1 MLNGHLSDEQV
12 QELAMNATPASEV
25 AEHIEHCP
33 ACKAKLQNY
42 WLLINVIEREP
53 APAFSFDLAAAV
65 VAQIETPPAKPFT
78 KGLWWIFAATLA
90 VILTG
95 VGIYLGDYM
104 LLLFDGIKSIG
115 IYLVIISC
123 LALGIMLV
131 IDQFKIYQKKM
142 KLLDMQ

>member
-12 QELAMNATPASEV
+12 QELAMNATPASEA

-123 LALGIMLV
+123 LVLGIMLV

>member
-1 MLNGHLSDEQV
+1 MLNGHLSDEQI
-12 QELAMNATPASEV
+12 QELAMNATPATE
-25 AEHIEHCP
+25 AATHAANCP
-33 ACKAKLQNY
+33 DCRTRLENY
-42 WLLINVIEREP
+42 KLLIIAIEQEP

-95 VGIYLGDYM
+95 VGIYFGEYM
-104 LLLFDGIKSIG
+104 PLLFDGIKSIG
-115 IYLVIISC
+115 IYLMILSC
-123 LALGIMLV
+123 LVFAIMLV